1 MLCTKHSSVSCNC
14 VWYPQFPLIDCTNS
28 NYDIWFVRTKRIN
41 ALHVNTRL
49 LWYVPI
55 QIQNDETYKLVI
67 GCICPNFHSCWKDKS
82 RKPLE
87 PHPAVRT
94 SHVEKETCVYTNG
107 CFLFSFARDAR
118 SESGKCEA
126 GQCNIYIVKIGHVQN
141 ELMKWSCER
150 SWQ

>member
-1 MLCTKHSSVSCNC
+1 MH
-14 VWYPQFPLIDCTNS
+14 
-28 NYDIWFVRTKRIN
+28 TKRIN

-55 QIQNDETYKLVI
+55 QIQNDETYKLVAYVQI
-67 GCICPNFHSCWKDKS
+67 SIRVIKDMS

-87 PHPAVRT
+87 PHPAIRT

-150 SWQ
+150 S